1 MVTNADPLQEESSAC
16 EWLTTALFMPAYV
29 GMYHT
34 AYHHYEP
41 YNQLTR
47 LYNSP
52 TRNHTVST

>member
-1 MVTNADPLQEESSAC
+1 
-16 EWLTTALFMPAYV
+16 MPAYV